1 MRLSAVVAVLFV
13 ITATP
18 SFSQVPPQVEECRKV
33 GLAALKQRSPSLD
46 QITLDMDLDS
56 NFEGRHSSRGNPHQD
71 DNHGGGLSCSDKTD
85 KPNRFLCLLS
95 SGGKV
100 VLTFFTEQ

>member
-1 MRLSAVVAVLFV
+1 MRFSAVVAVMFI

-18 SFSQVPPQVEECRKV
+18 SFSQVPLQVEECRKV

-46 QITLDMDLDS
+46 QITLDMDSIAISKADTRVGETPIKMIIMGEAYLQ
-56 NFEGRHSSRGNPHQD
+56 R
-71 DNHGGGLSCSDKTD
+71 DKTD

-95 SGGKV
+95 NDDKV

>member
-1 MRLSAVVAVLFV
+1 MRLSAVAALLFV
-13 ITATP
+13 LTATP
-18 SFSQVPPQVEECRKV
+18 AFSQVPPQVEACRKV

-46 QITLDMDLDS
+46 QITLDMDSIAISKADTKVGETPIKMIIIGDAYLQ
-56 NFEGRHSSRGNPHQD
+56 R
-71 DNHGGGLSCSDKTD
+71 DKTD

-95 SGGKV
+95 DEDRV